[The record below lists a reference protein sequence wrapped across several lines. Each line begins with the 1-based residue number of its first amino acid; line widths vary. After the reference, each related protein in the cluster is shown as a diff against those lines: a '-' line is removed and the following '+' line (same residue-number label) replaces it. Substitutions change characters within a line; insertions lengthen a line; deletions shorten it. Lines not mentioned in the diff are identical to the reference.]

1 MSVFGVS
8 AGVCASA
15 AVASSTKIGERV
27 RFMAS
32 EATIPRDI
40 RRLNLPRQKALVERL
55 FHRIRPGTW
64 ESFPLETPIER
75 GHVHGVLIFLV
86 DPVRQ
91 LLPEARI
98 LLQQLANPELLGDRT
113 LPVRTPLHGLYLP
126 FQKVLKQP
134 RLAALHCAPF
144 AFG

>member
-64 ESFPLETPIER
+64 ESFPLETRIAR

-86 DPVRQ
+86 DHSRDP
-91 LLPEARI
+91 LPEARI
-98 LLQQLANPELLGDRT
+98 LLQQLANPEALLGDRT

-126 FQKVLKQP
+126 LEG
-134 RLAALHCAPF
+134 AE
-144 AFG
+144 

>member
-40 RRLNLPRQKALVERL
+40 RRLDLTRQKALVERL
-55 FHRIRPGTW
+55 FHRISPGTW
-64 ESFPLETPIER
+64 ESFPLETRIER

-86 DPVRQ
+86 DPVRH
-91 LLPEARI
+91 LLREPGF
-98 LLQQLANPELLGDRT
+98 LLQQLANREALLG
-113 LPVRTPLHGLYLP
+113 VRPLP
-126 FQKVLKQP
+126 FPPPLQGLP
-134 RLAALHCAPF
+134 LP
-144 AFG
+144 

>member
-8 AGVCASA
+8 AGFCARA
-15 AVASSTKIGERV
+15 AAAISTTIGERV

-32 EATIPRDI
+32 EATIPPDI
-40 RRLNLPRQKALVERL
+40 RRLNLPRPKALVERL
-55 FHRIRPGTW
+55 FLRIRPGTW
-64 ESFPLETPIER
+64 ESFPLETRIER

-98 LLQQLANPELLGDRT
+98 LLQQLANPEALLGDRT

-126 FQKVLKQP
+126 FQKVLNQP
-134 RLAALHCAPF
+134 R
-144 AFG
+144 